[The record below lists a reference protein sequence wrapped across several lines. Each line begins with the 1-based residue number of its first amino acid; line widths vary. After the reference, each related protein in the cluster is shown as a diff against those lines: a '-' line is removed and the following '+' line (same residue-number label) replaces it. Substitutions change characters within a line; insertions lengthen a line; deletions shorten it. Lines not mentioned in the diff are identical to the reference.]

1 MEVVFSEEEKAQAQA
16 LREAFNKAFPGW
28 VIELS
33 VCTNPESGE
42 ARPVKVK
49 SAKEPDYNPYKGLYG
64 ASSKDEVEFFIKG
77 FLTAWEMAI
86 RPASAGTSTGQA
98 AGKSV
103 PAWRAFLASFG
114 QSSPLP

>member
-16 LREAFNKAFPGW
+16 LREAFSKAFPGW
-28 VIELS
+28 TIELS
-33 VCTNPESGE
+33 MCANPETGDS
-42 ARPVKVK
+42 RPVRVK
-49 SAKEPDYNPYKGLYG
+49 SAIAPNPDHYRIYG
-64 ASSKDEVEFFIKG
+64 PSAQQEVELFAKG

-98 AGKSV
+98 AEKSV